1 MLTRLHKLKCDYE
14 KENQEN
20 TSSHSHEDN
29 QRHFGIFGQEPKQS
43 PEKKVSSESPT
54 GSHSRGENPQDS
66 SLSCPTQE
74 EKSVK
79 SESNSR
85 RESMKRA
92 LSPSYY
98 SDDLYRFKRGRIRE
112 DSISKFSLFLVA
124 ELILIYK
131 AFWFFS
137 CSHISFI
144 CGKSL
149 FDLFYFLHVVNP
161 QPLPL
166 ICYTIYLH
174 NIFLVWKVKESD
186 FIVNI

>member
-43 PEKKVSSESPT
+43 PEKKVSSESLT

-66 SLSCPTQE
+66 SQSCPTQE

-131 AFWFFS
+131 AF
-137 CSHISFI
+137 
-144 CGKSL
+144 
-149 FDLFYFLHVVNP
+149 
-161 QPLPL
+161 
-166 ICYTIYLH
+166 
-174 NIFLVWKVKESD
+174 
-186 FIVNI
+186 

>member
-43 PEKKVSSESPT
+43 PEKKVSAESLT
-54 GSHSRGENPQDS
+54 GSHSGGDNPQDS
-66 SLSCPTQE
+66 SQSCPTRD

-124 ELILIYK
+124 ELILI
-131 AFWFFS
+131 
-137 CSHISFI
+137 
-144 CGKSL
+144 
-149 FDLFYFLHVVNP
+149 
-161 QPLPL
+161 
-166 ICYTIYLH
+166 
-174 NIFLVWKVKESD
+174 
-186 FIVNI
+186 

>member
-20 TSSHSHEDN
+20 TSSNSQEDN

-43 PEKKVSSESPT
+43 SEKKVPSESST
-54 GSHSRGENPQDS
+54 GSHSGGENPQDS
-66 SLSCPTQE
+66 SQSCPTRE

-112 DSISKFSLFLVA
+112 DSISKCSVPLAA
-124 ELILIYK
+124 ELI
-131 AFWFFS
+131 
-137 CSHISFI
+137 
-144 CGKSL
+144 
-149 FDLFYFLHVVNP
+149 VM
-161 QPLPL
+161 
-166 ICYTIYLH
+166 
-174 NIFLVWKVKESD
+174 
-186 FIVNI
+186 